1 MQEVVKM
8 VSIPVI
14 REKAYHDNTIG
25 NKCSHEWDLNPY
37 HNYISS
43 CDIKKCIHCGVRKT
57 IFIPSYKIVWPA
69 EGYPYIEFR
78 WREGVTKRYK
88 LEPIINKLEQ
98 LGILQEI
105 KP

>member
-8 VSIPVI
+8 VAVPVI

-37 HNYISS
+37 NRYISS

-57 IFIPSYKIVWPA
+57 IFIP
-69 EGYPYIEFR
+69 GYQINSILDAVLNRKY
-78 WREGVTKRYK
+78 TK
-88 LEPIINKLEQ
+88 Q
-98 LGILQEI
+98 
-105 KP
+105 

>member
-8 VSIPVI
+8 VAVPVI

-57 IFIPSYKIVWPA
+57 IFIP
-69 EGYPYIEFR
+69 GYQINSILDAVLNRKY
-78 WREGVTKRYK
+78 TK
-88 LEPIINKLEQ
+88 Q
-98 LGILQEI
+98 
-105 KP
+105 

>member
-8 VSIPVI
+8 VAVPVI

-37 HNYISS
+37 NRYISS

-57 IFIPSYKIVWPA
+57 IFIP
-69 EGYPYIEFR
+69 GYQINSILDAILNRKY
-78 WREGVTKRYK
+78 TK
-88 LEPIINKLEQ
+88 Q
-98 LGILQEI
+98 
-105 KP
+105 

>member
-1 MQEVVKM
+1 M
-8 VSIPVI
+8 VAVPVI

-57 IFIPSYKIVWPA
+57 IFIP
-69 EGYPYIEFR
+69 GYQINSILDAVLNRKY
-78 WREGVTKRYK
+78 TK
-88 LEPIINKLEQ
+88 Q
-98 LGILQEI
+98 
-105 KP
+105 